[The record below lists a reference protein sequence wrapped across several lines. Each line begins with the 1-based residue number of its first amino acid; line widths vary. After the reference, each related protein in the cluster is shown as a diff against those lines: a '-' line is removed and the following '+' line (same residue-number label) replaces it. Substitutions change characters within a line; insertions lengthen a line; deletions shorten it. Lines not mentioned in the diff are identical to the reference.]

1 MKEIRYL
8 GEAEQQI
15 KQLQEWRGLGE
26 TFNYCGILLTVIGYY
41 VVEYPLAK
49 EQMKYIPV
57 VLRDYTVEIRV
68 PMLRTEYFSEV
79 KGGFVAKDFTFDML
93 EVLKV
98 HNLCMP

>member
-15 KQLQEWRGLGE
+15 KQLQEWIGLGK
-26 TFNYCGILLTVIGYY
+26 TFNYCGALLTVIGHY
-41 VVEYPLAK
+41 VVEHPLAK

-57 VLRDYTVEIRV
+57 VLHDYDVDIRV

-79 KGGFVAKDFTFDML
+79 KGEFVAKNFTFDML
-93 EVLKV
+93 GVLKV
-98 HNLCMP
+98 QNQCT